1 MGSWGWG
8 AAWSSSFYLH
18 LPILQSAPSYRM
30 RKVVRVASEVPL
42 HQQQADLSLK
52 AGLRRNHGQV

>member
-8 AAWSSSFYLH
+8 AWSLSFYLH
-18 LPILQSAPSYRM
+18 LLILQSAPSYRM
-30 RKVVRVASEVPL
+30 RKVVHVTSEVPL

-52 AGLRRNHGQV
+52 AGLRRNHGWM